1 MHILSNFALIQLP
14 FQNML
19 VSGAEYGNRGSQGYQ
34 TPKGSQL
41 FFDR

>member
-1 MHILSNFALIQLP
+1 MKLP
-14 FQNML
+14 FVNML
-19 VSGAEYGNRGSQGYQ
+19 VSGAEYGNRGSLGYQ